1 MVKMKQ
7 CIRCQEIKSLDNF
20 TKDKNQKDG
29 LMRYCKPC
37 RKIMKHESYMRNR
50 EKNLPKFKAYREA
63 NKEKVAAGKKR
74 CYEAKKEYYSESRKN
89 KYRENREQILAG
101 QAEYRRNN
109 KEKIRASNLAYKA
122 ANREILSKKQ
132 VEYQRRVAD
141 KRREYIKKYVKERR
155 QTDKLY
161 ALRTNIRSRFKFEL
175 AKRGESKWIKVNGYL
190 GCSWL
195 ELQEYLKSQFTDGM
209 SWDNYGDWHV
219 DHIIPLAIAENRD
232 ELIKLCHHTNLRPLW
247 ASDNISKG
255 AKILD
260 EFSTNLQEFK
270 RQC

>member
-1 MVKMKQ
+1 MTKI
-7 CIRCQEIKSLDNF
+7 CTRCKETKYFDAF
-20 TKDKNQKDG
+20 TKDKNSKDG
-29 LMRYCKPC
+29 FARYCKPC
-37 RKIMKHESYMRNR
+37 QKVMKHESYLRNR
-50 EKNLPKFKAYREA
+50 ESHLAKCKEYRDKNP
-63 NKEKVAAGKKR
+63 EKVSAVKKK
-74 CYEAKKEYYSESRKN
+74 CYHSKKEQYAERSKQYYL
-89 KYRENREQILAG
+89 ENREMVLKRS
-101 QAEYRRNN
+101 AEYRKANR
-109 KEKIRASNLAYKA
+109 EKIRARDNAYKV
-122 ANREILSKKQ
+122 ANREVISKKQ

-260 EFSTNLQEFK
+260 EFSTNLQEFEFK
-270 RQC
+270 RRA